1 MKVFIFLF
9 FIPVFCFSQTWKTVK
24 NEQGIRIEKNTETKA
39 NTYNFRT
46 TVNLKTSV
54 EELLKRIENVS
65 EYPKWLYKY
74 NSAEIIEEL
83 PNGFVFRAIIKS
95 PFPLKDRKIQIKIKK
110 VISEKGI
117 LYIMNGMPI
126 TDPEYCKKCVAMEQ
140 IEGLW
145 ELTKVNKTET
155 QLRNTMK
162 INVPVLLPK
171 IILYPLIYKAPFKTF
186 EELVAIYNN
195 EL

>member
-1 MKVFIFLF
+1 M
-9 FIPVFCFSQTWKTVK
+9 
-24 NEQGIRIEKNTETKA
+24 
-39 NTYNFRT
+39 
-46 TVNLKTSV
+46 
-54 EELLKRIENVS
+54 
-65 EYPKWLYKY
+65 YKY